1 MNRLVGGGAGYGIVI
16 QIPNIESISICL
28 ASTETIPTDAEQIA
42 ANISRV
48 SKNMK
53 KGIEFR
59 VEITPLHIVLLA
71 INPQKAG

>member
-1 MNRLVGGGAGYGIVI
+1 LVGGKAWNGIVI

-28 ASTETIPTDAEQIA
+28 PSTETIPTDAEQIA

-48 SKNMK
+48 LRNMK

-59 VEITPLHIVLLA
+59 VEMTPLNIVLVA
-71 INPQKAG
+71 INPHKTG